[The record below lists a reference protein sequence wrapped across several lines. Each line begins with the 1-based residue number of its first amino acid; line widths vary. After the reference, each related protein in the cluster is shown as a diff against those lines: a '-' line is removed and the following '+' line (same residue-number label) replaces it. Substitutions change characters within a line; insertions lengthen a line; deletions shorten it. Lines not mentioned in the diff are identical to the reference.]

1 MSEGLKRSLSPETR
15 AKISASKKAYH
26 AKQPP
31 SFSKR
36 NERILNL
43 WQTMKQR
50 CENPNREKY
59 AMYGGRGIRVCDE
72 WHDSHA
78 FVEWALANGYE
89 PGKQLDRTDN
99 DGSYSPD
106 NCRWVSGTRNMRNTS
121 QTFPVIARRLIDG
134 MEIRFESEADA
145 AEFMSIP
152 KSSIRDC
159 VNGKQ
164 TQTHGF
170 EWSKDN
176 RRAERTC
183 GELRGEPRH
192 DAIGYSAAHEDDEL
206 WCEHCDIELDDSWRF
221 CPNCGSRITEVE
233 R

>member
-1 MSEGLKRSLSPETR
+1 MKRCGL
-15 AKISASKKAYH
+15 IDGASKSHIDRY
-26 AKQPP
+26 
-31 SFSKR
+31 
-36 NERILNL
+36 
-43 WQTMKQR
+43 
-50 CENPNREKY
+50 EK
-59 AMYGGRGIRVCDE
+59 RGITVCDE
-72 WHDSHA
+72 WAKSWHVFRD
-78 FVEWALANGYE
+78 WAWENGY
-89 PGKQLDRTDN
+89 GDGLQIDRINN

-183 GELRGEPRH
+183 RIVPDGNDCGH
-192 DAIGYSAAHEDDEL
+192 CSACGYEYDWYSGVGLPTEDPFEYDGKY
-206 WCEHCDIELDDSWRF
+206 CR
-221 CPNCGSRITEVE
+221 NCGAKVVE

>member
-1 MSEGLKRSLSPETR
+1 MKRCGL
-15 AKISASKKAYH
+15 IDGASKRHIDRY
-26 AKQPP
+26 
-31 SFSKR
+31 
-36 NERILNL
+36 
-43 WQTMKQR
+43 
-50 CENPNREKY
+50 EK
-59 AMYGGRGIRVCDE
+59 RGITVCDE
-72 WHDSHA
+72 WAKSWHA
-78 FVEWALANGYE
+78 FRDWAWENGY
-89 PGKQLDRTDN
+89 GDGLQIDRIDN

-176 RRAERTC
+176 RRAERACRMVGCGTRDTC
-183 GELRGEPRH
+183 IVNRELCNGDVMSMEF
-192 DAIGYSAAHEDDEL
+192 GYRQCSECGAYVFDCPTVRYCPSCGARVEVDE
-206 WCEHCDIELDDSWRF
+206 
-221 CPNCGSRITEVE
+221 
-233 R
+233 